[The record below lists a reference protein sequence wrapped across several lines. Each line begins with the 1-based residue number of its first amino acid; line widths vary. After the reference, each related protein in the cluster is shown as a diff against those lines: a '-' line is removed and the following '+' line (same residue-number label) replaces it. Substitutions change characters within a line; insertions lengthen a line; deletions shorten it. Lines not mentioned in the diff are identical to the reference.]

1 VGAGIQFSTVRHP
14 AREAKMVNRLPDP
27 SALILVTLLP
37 APRDLE
43 IARMFGW
50 YRIPFK
56 SAPRLVAV
64 DYLAFYQPG
73 AFGKAHRWRIE
84 YIAPVLGHELT
95 TRQALLNEEID
106 HPRASEA
113 YYKIQIAGL
122 IDLPAPV
129 LAGRWKRVTFFFTTG
144 KYLLNARYLADL
156 VVAQDERR
164 LLWQAIRER
173 ASRTQNYRVE
183 MFPEEMP
190 NQHTLDQIL
199 GLLL

>member
-1 VGAGIQFSTVRHP
+1 
-14 AREAKMVNRLPDP
+14 MDRLPDP

-73 AFGKAHRWRIE
+73 VFGQAHRWQIE

-95 TRQALLNEEID
+95 TRQALLNEEKD
-106 HPRASEA
+106 HPRARET
-113 YYKIQIAGL
+113 YYKIQVAGL

-156 VVAQDERR
+156 VVPQEERR
-164 LLWQAIRER
+164 LLWQALRER
-173 ASRTQNYRVE
+173 ASRTQNYRTE
-183 MFPEEMP
+183 KFPEELP
-190 NQHTLDQIL
+190 DQHTLDQIL
-199 GLLL
+199 GLLQ